1 MDKGRISAKTRLK
14 EFAIDYIVIVA
25 YLVLLFAVAG
35 TFYMVAFGEI
45 PAFSQRQSQLIATG
59 ASVMPIVIV
68 FSLMDYQAPFGTF
81 GKRKAGLRVS
91 YKTRA
96 YWRSLVRNVV
106 KFLPWQLAHMG
117 VIGGMYSNF
126 ASPLAMAAL
135 YVSLGLLALL
145 LGMVLFRKDGRHLGD
160 MLAGTRV
167 VSAQSP
173 TLSATKS

>member
-81 GKRKAGLRVS
+81 GKRKAGLKVS

-145 LGMVLFRKDGRHLGD
+145 LGMTLFRKDGRHLGD

-167 VSAQSP
+167 ISAQSP
-173 TLSATKS
+173 TSSAAKP

>member
-81 GKRKAGLRVS
+81 GKRKAGLKVS

>member
-1 MDKGRISAKTRLK
+1 MNEGRISTKIRLK
-14 EFAIDYIVIVA
+14 EFAIDYAVIVA
-25 YLVLLFAVAG
+25 YLVAVFAVAA
-35 TFYMVAFGEI
+35 TFYMTAFGEI
-45 PAFSQRQSQLIATG
+45 PAFSQWQSQLIATC
-59 ASVMPIVIV
+59 ASIIPVVII
-68 FSLMDYQAPFGTF
+68 FSILDYRAPLGTF
-81 GKRKAGLRVS
+81 GKRKAGLKVR

-96 YWRSLVRNVV
+96 YWRSSVRNGV

-117 VIGGMYSNF
+117 VIGGMYSDF
-126 ASPLAMAAL
+126 TSSLAMVAL
-135 YVSLGLLALL
+135 YASLGLLALL